1 MGFQLSTAVFKEKW
15 KIIPVTQK
23 GCIGVLYL
31 CTWNPT
37 RKYGWVVRRHAARS
51 ATKETLARART
62 CKTER
67 FRRFFASKATKG
79 RARILLLPQIGGL
92 AELVYCTGLENQR
105 AVKRSKGSNPLASS
119 DGTLADLVYAQ
130 DWKSWERG
138 STPRGSTKKIM
149 RCSPAATRADC
160 KSAAI
165 RLRGFESRHL
175 NDGSIVQLVECRS
188 PKPKVGGSSPSASA

>member
-1 MGFQLSTAVFKEKW
+1 M
-15 KIIPVTQK
+15 
-23 GCIGVLYL
+23 
-31 CTWNPT
+31 
-37 RKYGWVVRRHAARS
+37 VRRHAARS

-105 AVKRSKGSNPLASS
+105 AVKSPKGSNPLASS
-119 DGTLADLVYAQ
+119 FL
-130 DWKSWERG
+130 
-138 STPRGSTKKIM
+138 M

-175 NDGSIVQLVECRS
+175 NDGSIVRKYS
-188 PKPKVGGSSPSASA
+188 SVGRMSVSKTEGRRFEPFCFCIVYISNSLQCEDARVV

>member
-1 MGFQLSTAVFKEKW
+1 MISC
-15 KIIPVTQK
+15 KIILATQK

-31 CTWNPT
+31 CTRNPT
-37 RKYGWVVRRHAARS
+37 EVWVSGRYQHIANVPSRKA
-51 ATKETLARART
+51 L
-62 CKTER
+62 
-67 FRRFFASKATKG
+67 
-79 RARILLLPQIGGL
+79 
-92 AELVYCTGLENQR
+92 
-105 AVKRSKGSNPLASS
+105 KRPKGSNPLASS

-138 STPRGSTKKIM
+138 SIPRGSTNLL

-188 PKPKVGGSSPSASA
+188 PKPKVGGSSPSASAKSRDRAVA

>member
-1 MGFQLSTAVFKEKW
+1 MA
-15 KIIPVTQK
+15 
-23 GCIGVLYL
+23 
-31 CTWNPT
+31 
-37 RKYGWVVRRHAARS
+37 RRHAARS

-105 AVKRSKGSNPLASS
+105 AVKRPKGSNPLASS
-119 DGTLADLVYAQ
+119 FL
-130 DWKSWERG
+130 
-138 STPRGSTKKIM
+138 M

-188 PKPKVGGSSPSASA
+188 PKPKVGGSSPSASAKSRDRAVA

>member
-1 MGFQLSTAVFKEKW
+1 M
-15 KIIPVTQK
+15 
-23 GCIGVLYL
+23 
-31 CTWNPT
+31 
-37 RKYGWVVRRHAARS
+37 VRRHAARS

-67 FRRFFASKATKG
+67 FRRLFASKATKG

-105 AVKRSKGSNPLASS
+105 AVKRPKGSNPLASS
-119 DGTLADLVYAQ
+119 FL
-130 DWKSWERG
+130 
-138 STPRGSTKKIM
+138 M

-175 NDGSIVQLVECRS
+175 NDGSIVQLVECLS
-188 PKPKVGGSSPSASA
+188 PKPKVGGSNPTPHSKRKAPVPKIRTGASNFIRNSEWQSAFSLLVSELCLLPVVLAALLLSLTNQQLYL

>member
-1 MGFQLSTAVFKEKW
+1 M
-15 KIIPVTQK
+15 
-23 GCIGVLYL
+23 
-31 CTWNPT
+31 
-37 RKYGWVVRRHAARS
+37 VRRHAARS
-51 ATKETLARART
+51 ATKEALARART

-79 RARILLLPQIGGL
+79 RARVLLLPQIGGL

-105 AVKRSKGSNPLASS
+105 AVKRPKGSNPLASS
-119 DGTLADLVYAQ
+119 FL
-130 DWKSWERG
+130 
-138 STPRGSTKKIM
+138 M

-175 NDGSIVQLVECRS
+175 NDGSIVLCKQSDHRS
-188 PKPKVGGSSPSASA
+188 SAVGRMSVSKTEGRRFEPFSLHIKLPTM